1 MGLLTEG
8 TPLSWPET
16 KKYADHVRE
25 HGIQQ
30 FINQYHQLRER
41 QGDCLKW
48 GDEIEYMIIKLD
60 HKNRKARLSLRGS
73 ELLEV
78 LREAEET
85 NPKEVRSLWRPEYG
99 EYMVEGTPGQ
109 PYGSLVQH
117 FNIVEHN
124 MSFRRSEVQ
133 SLLQPDEVVLS
144 LTSFPRLGCD
154 DFTYPPAQPDPVSG
168 CSRSLFFPDAAITQG
183 HPRFKTLTQ
192 NIRERRGENVAISV
206 PIYMDLKTPR
216 PFVEDLSQYGDDGSS
231 AAAAKEDHVYM
242 DAMGFGMGCSCLQ
255 MTFQA
260 CNISEARVLY
270 DHLTP
275 LCPVML
281 ALTAATPVYRGYLT
295 DVDCRW
301 DVISASVDC
310 RTREERGLE
319 PLRNDRFVIPKSR
332 YDSVDCYLSECGAR
346 YNDIPLVYNKD
357 IQQKLL
363 DSKVDEYLAQHISH
377 LFIRDSISLFSER
390 IHQDDA
396 REMDHFENIQSTNWQ
411 TMRFKLPSV
420 NSNIGW
426 RVEFRPCE
434 VQLTDFENAA
444 FGVFIVLLTRAL
456 LTFKLNML
464 IPISKVDENMKNC
477 QKRNAV
483 LDQKLWFRRD
493 IFSRECDKGDDASQM
508 TVGEIINGKGEE
520 FVGLIPLVRQY
531 LGALDLDADTAC
543 TIGQYLNFISARAA
557 GTAMTTATW
566 MRNFIMSHP
575 EYKQDSVVT
584 DGIAYDLI
592 IAASEITQGKQ
603 ECKELLG
610 GTPKTKTSE
619 DIPKAMKKIIQ
630 MTCLA
635 PRNAE

>member
-1 MGLLTEG
+1 MGLLSEG
-8 TPLSWPET
+8 TPLSWPQT
-16 KKYADHVRE
+16 KQYSDHVRE
-25 HGIQQ
+25 HGIKQ
-30 FINQYHQLRER
+30 FINQYHQLKGR

-85 NPKEVRSLWRPEYG
+85 NPKEVRSLWRPEYA

-133 SLLQPDEVVLS
+133 SLLLPDEVVLS
-144 LTSFPRLGCD
+144 LTNFPRLGCP
-154 DFTYPPAQPDPVSG
+154 DFTYPPSRPDPNSG
-168 CSRSLFFPDAAITQG
+168 ASRSLFFPEEAITQS
-183 HPRFKTLTQ
+183 HPRFKTLTR
-192 NIRERRGENVAISV
+192 NIRERRGEKVAINV
-206 PIYMDLKTPR
+206 PIYVDLKTPR

-231 AAAAKEDHVYM
+231 AAAAKEDQVYM

-260 CNISEARVLY
+260 CNVNEARVLY

-281 ALTAATPVYRGYLT
+281 ALTAASPIYRGYLT

-301 DVISASVDC
+301 NVIAASVDC

-319 PLRNDRFVIPKSR
+319 PLRNNRLVIPKSR

-346 YNDIPLVYNKD
+346 YNDIPLVYDKD
-357 IQQKLL
+357 IQQKLVG
-363 DSKVDEYLAQHISH
+363 SKVDEYMAQHISH

-411 TMRFKLPSV
+411 TMRFKLPPV

-464 IPISKVDENMKNC
+464 IPISKVDENMANC

-483 LDQKLWFRRD
+483 LEQKLWFRQE
-493 IFSRECDKGDDASQM
+493 IFSRDCDKGDDACQM
-508 TVGEIINGKGEE
+508 TVSEIINGKGEE

-531 LGALDLDADTAC
+531 LGALDMDADTAC

-557 GTAMTTATW
+557 GTAKTTAAW
-566 MRNFIMSHP
+566 MRNFVTSHP
-575 EYKQDSVVT
+575 EYKQDSVVS

-592 IAASEITQGKQ
+592 IASSEITQGKQ

-630 MTCLA
+630 MTCMA

>member
-1 MGLLTEG
+1 MGLLSEG
-8 TPLSWPET
+8 TPLTWPQT
-16 KKYADHVRE
+16 KQYADHVRE
-25 HGIQQ
+25 HGIRQ
-30 FINQYHQLRER
+30 FINQYHQLKGR

-60 HKNRKARLSLRGS
+60 HKNRRAQLSLRSS

-85 NPKEVRSLWRPEYG
+85 NPKEVRSLWHPEYA
-99 EYMVEGTPGQ
+99 EYTLEGTPGQ

-133 SLLQPDEVVLS
+133 SLLQPDEVI
-144 LTSFPRLGCD
+144 LTLTNFPRLGCP
-154 DFTYPPAQPDPVSG
+154 DFTFPPTQADPTSG
-168 CSRSLFFPDAAITQG
+168 ASRSLFFPEAAITQS
-183 HPRFKTLTQ
+183 HPRFKTLTR
-192 NIRERRGENVAISV
+192 NIRERRKEKIAINV
-206 PIYMDLKTPR
+206 PIFVDLKTPR
-216 PFVEDLSQYGDDGSS
+216 PFVEDLSKYGDDGSS
-231 AAAAKEDHVYM
+231 AAAAKEDHIYL
-242 DAMGFGMGCSCLQ
+242 DAMGFGMGCCCLQ

-260 CNISEARVLY
+260 CNINEARVLY

-275 LCPVML
+275 LCPIML
-281 ALTAATPVYRGYLT
+281 ALTAASPLYRGYLA

-301 DVISASVDC
+301 DVIAASVDC
-310 RTREERGLE
+310 RTREEKGLE

-332 YDSVDCYLSECGAR
+332 YGSVDCYLSKCGAR
-346 YNDIPLVYNKD
+346 YNDIPLVYDKK
-357 IQQKLL
+357 IEQKLL
-363 DSKVDEYLAQHISH
+363 DSKVDEQMALHISH

-390 IHQDDA
+390 IHQDDV

-411 TMRFKLPSV
+411 SMRFKVPPI

-444 FGVFIVLLTRAL
+444 FGVFIVLLTRAI

-464 IPISKVDENMKNC
+464 IPISKVDENMQNC

-493 IFSRECDKGDDASQM
+493 VFSRDCDKGDDTSQM
-508 TVGEIINGKGEE
+508 TVSEIINGKGDE

-531 LGALDLDADTAC
+531 LGALDMDADTAC

-557 GTAMTTATW
+557 GTAMTTAAW
-566 MRNFIMSHP
+566 IRNYVTSHP
-575 EYKQDSVVT
+575 EYKQDSVVSE
-584 DGIAYDLI
+584 GINYDLI
-592 IAASEITQGKQ
+592 VACSEITQGKR
-603 ECKELLG
+603 ECQELLG
-610 GTPKTKTSE
+610 GIPKTKTSE

-630 MTCLA
+630 MTCMA

>member
-8 TPLSWPET
+8 TPLSWPQT
-16 KKYADHVRE
+16 KEYADHVRE
-25 HGIQQ
+25 HGIKQ
-30 FINQYHQLRER
+30 FVNQYHQLKGR

-60 HKNRKARLSLRGS
+60 HKNRRARLSLRGS

-85 NPKEVRSLWRPEYG
+85 NPREVRSLWRPEYA

-109 PYGSLVQH
+109 PYGSLAQH

-144 LTSFPRLGCD
+144 LTNFPRMGCE
-154 DFTYPPAQPDPVSG
+154 DFTYPPSCPDPTSG
-168 CSRSLFFPDAAITQG
+168 VSRSLFFPEAAITQS
-183 HPRFKTLTQ
+183 HPRFKTLTR
-192 NIRERRGENVAISV
+192 NIRERRKEKVAINV
-206 PIYMDLKTPR
+206 PIFIDLKTPR
-216 PFVEDLSQYGDDGSS
+216 PFVEDLSKYGDDGSS

-260 CNISEARVLY
+260 CNINEAKVLY

-281 ALTAATPVYRGYLT
+281 ALTAASPVYRGYLT

-332 YDSVDCYLSECGAR
+332 YDSVDCYLSECGSR
-346 YNDIPLVYNKD
+346 YNDIPLVYDKD
-357 IQQKLL
+357 IQQKLV
-363 DSKVDEYLAQHISH
+363 DSKVDEYMAQHIAH

-390 IHQDDA
+390 IYQDDM

-411 TMRFKLPSV
+411 TMRFKLPPV

-444 FGVFIVLLTRAL
+444 FGVFIVLLTRAI

-477 QKRNAV
+477 QKKNAV
-483 LDQKLWFRRD
+483 LDQKLWFRRE
-493 IFSRECDKGDDASQM
+493 IFSRDCDKGDDACQM
-508 TVGEIINGKGEE
+508 TVSEIINGKGEE

-531 LGALDLDADTAC
+531 LGALDMDADTAC
-543 TIGQYLNFISARAA
+543 TVGQYLNFISARAA
-557 GTAMTTATW
+557 GTAMTTAAW
-566 MRNFIMSHP
+566 IRNFITSHP
-575 EYKQDSVVT
+575 EYKQDSVVS

-592 IAASEITQGKQ
+592 IAASDITQGKQ

-630 MTCLA
+630 MTCMV

>member
-1 MGLLTEG
+1 
-8 TPLSWPET
+8 
-16 KKYADHVRE
+16 
-25 HGIQQ
+25 
-30 FINQYHQLRER
+30 
-41 QGDCLKW
+41 
-48 GDEIEYMIIKLD
+48 MIIKLD

-85 NPKEVRSLWRPEYG
+85 NPKEVRSLWRPEYA

-144 LTSFPRLGCD
+144 LTNFPRMGCE
-154 DFTYPPAQPDPVSG
+154 DFTYPPSCPDPNSG
-168 CSRSLFFPDAAITQG
+168 VSRSLFFPEAAITQS
-183 HPRFKTLTQ
+183 HPRFKTLTR
-192 NIRERRGENVAISV
+192 NIRERRREKVAINV
-206 PIYMDLKTPR
+206 PIYVDLKTPR

-260 CNISEARVLY
+260 CNINEARVLY

-281 ALTAATPVYRGYLT
+281 ALTAASPVYRGYLT
-295 DVDCRW
+295 DIDCRW
-301 DVISASVDC
+301 DVIAASVDC
-310 RTREERGLE
+310 RTREERGLD

-346 YNDIPLVYNKD
+346 YNDIPVVCDKE
-357 IQQKLL
+357 IRQKLI
-363 DSKVDEYLAQHISH
+363 DSNVDEYMAQHISH

-390 IHQDDA
+390 IHQDDT

-411 TMRFKLPSV
+411 TMRFKLPPV

-444 FGVFIVLLTRAL
+444 FGVFIVLLTRAI
-456 LTFKLNML
+456 LTFRLNML

-483 LDQKLWFRRD
+483 LDQKLWFRRE
-493 IFSRECDKGDDASQM
+493 IFSRECDKGDDACQM
-508 TVGEIINGKGEE
+508 TVSEIINGKGEE

-557 GTAMTTATW
+557 GTAVTTATW
-566 MRNFIMSHP
+566 IRNFITSHA
-575 EYKQDSVVT
+575 EYKQDSVVS

-592 IAASEITQGKQ
+592 IAASDITQGKQ

-630 MTCLA
+630 MSCLA

>member
-1 MGLLTEG
+1 MGLLSEG
-8 TPLSWPET
+8 TPLSWPQT
-16 KKYADHVRE
+16 KQLADHVRE
-25 HGIQQ
+25 HGIRQ
-30 FINQYHQLRER
+30 FVNQYHQLKGR

-60 HKNRKARLSLRGS
+60 HKNRKARLCLRGS

-85 NPKEVRSLWRPEYG
+85 NPSYEL
-99 EYMVEGTPGQ
+99 
-109 PYGSLVQH
+109 
-117 FNIVEHN
+117 
-124 MSFRRSEVQ
+124 Q
-133 SLLQPDEVVLS
+133 SLLQPDEVILS
-144 LTSFPRLGCD
+144 LTNFPRLGCP
-154 DFTYPPAQPDPVSG
+154 DFAYPPAWPDPNSG
-168 CSRSLFFPDAAITQG
+168 ASRSLFFPEAAITQS
-183 HPRFKTLTQ
+183 HPRFKTLTR
-192 NIRERRGENVAISV
+192 NIRERRQEKIAINV
-206 PIYMDLKTPR
+206 PIYVDLKTPR
-216 PFVEDLSQYGDDGSS
+216 PFVEDLGKYGDDGSS
-231 AAAAKEDHVYM
+231 AAAAKKDHIYL

-260 CNISEARVLY
+260 CNINEARVLY

-275 LCPVML
+275 ICPIML
-281 ALTAATPVYRGYLT
+281 ALTAASPIYRGYLS

-301 DVISASVDC
+301 DIIAASVDC

-332 YDSVDCYLSECGAR
+332 YGSVDCYLSECGSR
-346 YNDIPLVYNKD
+346 YNDIPLVCDKE
-357 IQQKLL
+357 IEQKLL
-363 DSKVDEYLAQHISH
+363 DSKVDKEMAQHISH

-390 IHQDDA
+390 IHQDDV

-411 TMRFKLPSV
+411 SMRFKVPPI

-444 FGVFIVLLTRAL
+444 FGVFIVLLTRAI

-483 LDQKLWFRRD
+483 LEQKLWFRRD
-493 IFSRECDKGDDASQM
+493 LFRRDSDKGDDASQM
-508 TVGEIINGKGEE
+508 TVNEIINGKGEK
-520 FVGLIPLVRQY
+520 FVGLIPLVKQY
-531 LGALDLDADTAC
+531 LGALDMDADTAC
-543 TIGQYLNFISARAA
+543 TIGQYLNFISARASGA
-557 GTAMTTATW
+557 AMTTAAW
-566 MRNFIMSHP
+566 MRNFVTTHP
-575 EYKQDSVVT
+575 EYKQDSVVS
-584 DGIAYDLI
+584 DGITYDLI
-592 IAASEITQGKQ
+592 IAASEITQGKR
-603 ECKELLG
+603 ECQELLG
-610 GTPKTKTSE
+610 GIPKTKTSE

>member
-1 MGLLTEG
+1 
-8 TPLSWPET
+8 
-16 KKYADHVRE
+16 
-25 HGIQQ
+25 
-30 FINQYHQLRER
+30 
-41 QGDCLKW
+41 
-48 GDEIEYMIIKLD
+48 MIIKLD
-60 HKNRKARLSLRGS
+60 HENRKARLSLRGS

-85 NPKEVRSLWRPEYG
+85 NPKEVRSLWRPEYA

-144 LTSFPRLGCD
+144 LTSFPRLGCP
-154 DFTYPPAQPDPVSG
+154 DFTYPPTHADPSSG
-168 CSRSLFFPDAAITQG
+168 PSRSLFFPSEAITQS
-183 HPRFKTLTQ
+183 HPRYSTLTR
-192 NIRERRGENVAISV
+192 NIRERRGEKVAINV
-206 PIYMDLKTPR
+206 PIYKDLKTPS
-216 PFVEDLSQYGDDGSS
+216 PFVEDLSRYGDDGTS
-231 AAAAKEDHVYM
+231 AEAAKVDHVYL

-260 CNISEARVLY
+260 CNIGEARVLY

-281 ALTAATPVYRGYLT
+281 ALTAASPIFRGYLT

-301 DVISASVDC
+301 DVISGSVDC

-319 PLRNDRFVIPKSR
+319 PLSNDRFVIPKSR
-332 YDSVDCYLSECGAR
+332 YDSVDCYLSECGGR
-346 YNDIPLVYNKD
+346 YNDIPLVYDKE
-357 IQQKLL
+357 IKQKLL
-363 DSKVDEYLAQHISH
+363 DSKVDEAIAQHIAH
-377 LFIRDSISLFSER
+377 LFIRDSISLFSEKL
-390 IHQDDA
+390 HQDDR

-411 TMRFKLPSV
+411 TMRFKIPPV
-420 NSNIGW
+420 NSDIGW

-444 FGVFIVLLTRAL
+444 FGVFIVLLTRAI
-456 LTFKLNML
+456 LTFKLNTL

-483 LDQKLWFRRD
+483 LEQKLWFRRD

-508 TVGEIINGKGEE
+508 TVNEIINGMGDD
-520 FVGLIPLVRQY
+520 FMGLVPLVRQY
-531 LGALDLDADTAC
+531 LGLLDMDADTAC

-557 GTAMTTATW
+557 GTAMTTAAW
-566 MRNFIMSHP
+566 IRNFVTTHP
-575 EYKQDSVVT
+575 EYRQDSVVS
-584 DGIAYDLI
+584 DGISYDLI
-592 IAASEITQGKQ
+592 IASSEISQGKR
-603 ECKELLG
+603 ECRELLG
-610 GTPKTKTSE
+610 GTPKTRTSE

-630 MTCLA
+630 MTCMA
-635 PRNAE
+635 SRVAE

>member
-1 MGLLTEG
+1 
-8 TPLSWPET
+8 
-16 KKYADHVRE
+16 
-25 HGIQQ
+25 
-30 FINQYHQLRER
+30 
-41 QGDCLKW
+41 
-48 GDEIEYMIIKLD
+48 MIIKLD

-346 YNDIPLVYNKD
+346 YNDIPLVYNKN

>member
-1 MGLLTEG
+1 MATVVIYVPSSPHTHLKLTSVRTLPHSL
-8 TPLSWPET
+8 TPGYCDWICCCS
-16 KKYADHVRE
+16 
-25 HGIQQ
+25 
-30 FINQYHQLRER
+30 N
-41 QGDCLKW
+41 
-48 GDEIEYMIIKLD
+48 IEYMIIKLD

-346 YNDIPLVYNKD
+346 YNDIPLVYNKN

>member
-1 MGLLTEG
+1 MGLLSEG

-16 KKYADHVRE
+16 KKHADHVRE
-25 HGIQQ
+25 HGIKQ
-30 FINQYHQLRER
+30 FINQFHQLKGR

-85 NPKEVRSLWRPEYG
+85 NPKEVRSLWRPEYA
-99 EYMVEGTPGQ
+99 EYMVEGTPGH

-144 LTSFPRLGCD
+144 LTNFFRLGCE
-154 DFTYPPAQPDPVSG
+154 DFTYPPSRPNPTSG
-168 CSRSLFFPDAAITQG
+168 ASRSLFFSEAAITQS
-183 HPRFKTLTQ
+183 HPRFATLTR
-192 NIRERRGENVAISV
+192 NIRERRGEKVAINV
-206 PIYMDLKTPR
+206 PIYKDLKTPR
-216 PFVEDLSQYGDDGSS
+216 PFVEDLTQYGDDGSS

-260 CNISEARVLY
+260 CNIREARVLY

-281 ALTAATPVYRGYLT
+281 ALTAATPIYRGYLT

-301 DVISASVDC
+301 DVISSSVDC

-346 YNDIPLVYNKD
+346 YNDIPLVYDKQIYD
-357 IQQKLL
+357 QLI
-363 DSKVDEYLAQHISH
+363 DSKIDEFMAQHVAH
-377 LFIRDSISLFSER
+377 LFIRDSISLFSEK
-390 IHQDDA
+390 IHQDDEK
-396 REMDHFENIQSTNWQ
+396 EMDHFENIQSTNWQ
-411 TMRFKLPSV
+411 TMRFKLPPV

-444 FGVFIVLLTRAL
+444 FGVFIVLLTRAI

-483 LDQKLWFRRD
+483 LDEKLWFRRD
-493 IFSRECDKGDDASQM
+493 LFSRDCDKGDDASLM
-508 TVGEIINGKGEE
+508 TVNEIINGKGEE

-531 LGALDLDADTAC
+531 LGALDMDADTAC
-543 TIGQYLNFISARAA
+543 TTGQYLNFISARAA
-557 GTAMTTATW
+557 GTAMTTAAWLRSFVT
-566 MRNFIMSHP
+566 SHP
-575 EYKQDSVVT
+575 EYKQDSVVS

-592 IAASEITQGKQ
+592 IAASEITQGKR

-610 GTPKTKTSE
+610 GTPKTRTSE

-630 MTCLA
+630 MTCIP

>member
-1 MGLLTEG
+1 MGLLTDG
-8 TPLSWPET
+8 TPLDWPQT
-16 KKYADHVRE
+16 KKYADHVRQ
-25 HGIQQ
+25 HGIEQ
-30 FINQYHQLRER
+30 FINQYHQLKGR

-85 NPKEVRSLWRPEYG
+85 NPKEVRSLWRPEYA

-133 SLLQPDEVVLS
+133 SLLQPDELVLS
-144 LTSFPRLGCD
+144 LTCFPRTGCY
-154 DFTYPPAQPDPVSG
+154 DFTRPSSRPDPTCGVT
-168 CSRSLFFPDAAITQG
+168 RSLFFPEEAITKC
-183 HPRFKTLTQ
+183 HPRFKTLT
-192 NIRERRGENVAISV
+192 NNMRERRKEKVAINV
-206 PIYMDLKTPR
+206 PIYVDLKTPR

-231 AAAAKEDHVYM
+231 AEQAKEDHIYM

-260 CNISEARVLY
+260 CNINEARVLY

-275 LCPVML
+275 ICPVML
-281 ALTAATPVYRGYLT
+281 ALTAATPIFRGYLA

-301 DVISASVDC
+301 DAVAASVDC

-319 PLRNDRFVIPKSR
+319 PLRNDMFVIPKCR
-332 YDSVDCYLSECGAR
+332 YGSVDCYLSECGSR
-346 YNDIPLVYNKD
+346 YNDVPLLYEKKIYQRLV
-357 IQQKLL
+357 
-363 DSKVDEYLAQHISH
+363 DSQVDELMSQHIAH
-377 LFIRDSISLFSER
+377 LFIRDTLSLFSER
-390 IHQDDA
+390 IHQDDT

-411 TMRFKLPSV
+411 TMRFKIPPV
-420 NSNIGW
+420 NSDIGW

-444 FGVFIVLLTRAL
+444 FGVFIVLLTRAIL
-456 LTFKLNML
+456 SFKLNML

-483 LDQKLWFRRD
+483 LKEKLWFRCDLFGRD
-493 IFSRECDKGDDASQM
+493 CDKGDDARLM
-508 TVGEIINGKGEE
+508 TVNEIINGKGEE
-520 FVGLIPLVRQY
+520 FVGLVALVRQY
-531 LGALDLDADTAC
+531 LGALDMDADTAC

-557 GTAMTTATW
+557 GNAITTATW
-566 MRNFIMSHP
+566 IRNFVTSHP
-575 EYKQDSVVT
+575 EYKQDSVVG
-584 DGIAYDLI
+584 DGITYDLI
-592 IAASEITQGKQ
+592 VAASEITQGKQ

-610 GTPKTKTSE
+610 GIPKTKTTE
-619 DIPKAMKKIIQ
+619 DIPKAIKKIIQ

>member
-1 MGLLTEG
+1 MATVVIYVPSSPHTHLKLT
-8 TPLSWPET
+8 S
-16 KKYADHVRE
+16 
-25 HGIQQ
+25 
-30 FINQYHQLRER
+30 
-41 QGDCLKW
+41 
-48 GDEIEYMIIKLD
+48 IEYMIIKLD

-346 YNDIPLVYNKD
+346 YNDIPLVYNKN